1 MTHILLTDDHAAV
14 RKGVRD
20 TLHEI
25 PGVQVRWE
33 AGTIQEALAVLEKE
47 RVDLMVLDISMPGG
61 GGLEM
66 LEKAKRRWPK
76 LRVLVYTMHPETE
89 FATHAFKLGV
99 AGYLTKHVPLRE
111 LVQAVKSIIADGR
124 YISPRVGDKLAV
136 HLASGE
142 KAFDKILSR
151 REVQVMK
158 FIASG
163 TPLTEIAKKLK
174 VNAKTISSFR
184 ARILRKL
191 KLRSNADLT
200 LYALKK
206 KIIRGYGL

>member
-20 TLHEI
+20 TLQEI
-25 PGVQVRWE
+25 PGVRVKWE
-33 AGTIQEALAVLEKE
+33 AGTIQETLTVLEKE
-47 RVDLMVLDISMPGG
+47 RVDLLVMDISMPGG
-61 GGLEM
+61 GGLQM

-76 LRVLVYTMHPETE
+76 LRVLVYTMHPEAE
-89 FATHAFKLGV
+89 FATRAFKIGA
-99 AGYLTKHVPLRE
+99 AGYLTKDVPLRE

-124 YISPRVGDKLAV
+124 YITPRVGDKLAI
-136 HLASGE
+136 HLANGE
-142 KAFDKILSR
+142 KAFDEILSP

-158 FIASG
+158 LIASG

-174 VNAKTISSFR
+174 VNPKTISSFR

-191 KLRSNADLT
+191 KLDSNADLT
-200 LYALKK
+200 LYALKRN
-206 KIIRGYGL
+206 IIRG